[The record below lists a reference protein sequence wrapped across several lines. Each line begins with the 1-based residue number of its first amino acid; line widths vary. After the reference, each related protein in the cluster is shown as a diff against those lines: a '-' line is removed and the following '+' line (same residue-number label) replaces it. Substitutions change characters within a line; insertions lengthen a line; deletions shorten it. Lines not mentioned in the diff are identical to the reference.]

1 MDSKFFIDVESIYGA
16 CNYDPIDV
24 VIHKAKDIWAWDVEG
39 NKYLDFLSAYSS
51 VNMGHCHPR
60 VVKALIDQAKVLTIT
75 SRAFHND
82 QWPLFAKEICDLT
95 DNEMVLAMNSGAE
108 AVETALK
115 AARMWGYQKK
125 GIQKN
130 KAEIIVCSNNFHG
143 RTITIIGFT
152 SEELYKN
159 DFGPFTPGFVEVPYG
174 DANALK
180 EAITPNTAA
189 FLMEPIQAEGGIV
202 MPPEGYLYETKQICE
217 EHNVLYIA
225 DEIQTGLGRTGKL
238 FACEHESVKPD
249 VLTIGKSLGGGGYPI
264 SAVLSRRDVLEV
276 FTPGT
281 HGSTFG
287 ANPLAC
293 AVARESI
300 QILQEE
306 DLVKNA
312 EEQGEYFLK
321 KLRSIKSKYIKEVRG
336 KGLLMGIE
344 LTSEA
349 GGARRF
355 CEALKQE
362 GMLCKDTHENVIRFS
377 PPLNIKQ
384 KDLSWAYKR
393 IKKVF
398 KEMA

>member
-1 MDSKFFIDVESIYGA
+1 
-16 CNYDPIDV
+16 
-24 VIHKAKDIWAWDVEG
+24 
-39 NKYLDFLSAYSS
+39 
-51 VNMGHCHPR
+51 
-60 VVKALIDQAKVLTIT
+60 
-75 SRAFHND
+75 
-82 QWPLFAKEICDLT
+82 
-95 DNEMVLAMNSGAE
+95 MVLAMNSGAE
-108 AVETALK
+108 AVETSLK

-125 GIQKN
+125 GIPKD

-152 SEELYKN
+152 SEELYRN
-159 DFGPFTPGFVEVPYG
+159 DFGPFTPGFIEVPYG
-174 DANALK
+174 DASALK
-180 EAITPNTAA
+180 DAITPNTAA
-189 FLMEPIQAEGGIV
+189 FLMEPIQAEGGIN
-202 MPPEGYLYETKQICE
+202 MPPEGYLLETKRICE
-217 EHNVLYIA
+217 ANNVLYMA

-238 FACEHESVKPD
+238 FCYDHESIKPD
-249 VLTIGKSLGGGGYPI
+249 VLMIGKSLGGGCIPI

-300 QILQEE
+300 RVLQEE
-306 DLVKNA
+306 GLIENS
-312 EEQGEYFLK
+312 EEQGEYFLR
-321 KLRSIKSKYIKEVRG
+321 KLQSIKSKHIKEVRG

-344 LTSEA
+344 LKPEA

-355 CEALKQE
+355 CEALKGE
-362 GMLCKDTHENVIRFS
+362 GMLCKDTHANVIRFT

-384 KDLSWAYKR
+384 RDLSWAFKR

-398 KEMA
+398 KELD

>member
-1 MDSKFFIDVESIYGA
+1 MDSKFLIDVESIYGA

-24 VIHKAKDIWAWDVEG
+24 VIHKAKDIWVWDVEG

-60 VVKALIDQAKVLTIT
+60 VVKALIDQAKKLTIT
-75 SRAFHND
+75 SRAFRND

-95 DNEMVLAMNSGAE
+95 DYEMVLAMNSGAE

-125 GIQKN
+125 GIPKD
-130 KAEIIVCSNNFHG
+130 KAEIVVCSNNFHG

-152 SEELYKN
+152 SEELYRN

-174 DANALK
+174 DAKAL
-180 EAITPNTAA
+180 EESITPNTAA
-189 FLMEPIQAEGGIV
+189 FLLEPIQAEGGII
-202 MPPEGYLYETKQICE
+202 MPPEGYLRETKRICE
-217 EHNVLYIA
+217 ENNVLYIA

-238 FACEHESVKPD
+238 FCYEHESVKPD
-249 VLTIGKSLGGGGYPI
+249 VLTIGKSLGGGCIPI
-264 SAVLSRRDVLEV
+264 SAVLSRRDVLDV

-300 QILQEE
+300 RVLQDEE
-306 DLVKNA
+306 LIANS

-321 KLRSIKSKYIKEVRG
+321 KLRGIKSKHIKEVRG

-344 LTSEA
+344 LKPEA

-355 CEALKQE
+355 CEALKTE
-362 GMLCKDTHENVIRFS
+362 GMLCKDTHKNVIRFT

-398 KEMA
+398 KDLD

>member
-24 VIHKAKDIWAWDVEG
+24 VIQKAKDIWVWDVEG
-39 NKYLDFLSAYSS
+39 NKYLDFLSAF
-51 VNMGHCHPR
+51 R
-60 VVKALIDQAKVLTIT
+60 
-75 SRAFHND
+75 ND

-95 DNEMVLAMNSGAE
+95 NNEMVLAMNSGAE

-125 GIQKN
+125 GIPKD

-152 SEELYKN
+152 SEELYRN
-159 DFGPFTPGFVEVPYG
+159 DFGPFTPGFIEVPYG
-174 DANALK
+174 DAGAIE
-180 EAITPNTAA
+180 EAITSNTAA
-189 FLMEPIQAEGGIV
+189 FLMEPIQAEGGII
-202 MPPEGYLYETKQICE
+202 MPPEGYLRDTKRICE
-217 EHNVLYIA
+217 ENNVLYIA

-238 FACEHESVKPD
+238 FTCEHESVKPD
-249 VLTIGKSLGGGGYPI
+249 VVTIGKSLGGGCYPI

-293 AVARESI
+293 AVAREAI
-300 QILQEE
+300 RVLEEE
-306 DLVKNA
+306 DLVANSK
-312 EEQGEYFLK
+312 EQGEYFLK
-321 KLRSIKSKYIKEVRG
+321 KLRSIKSKHIKEVRG

-344 LTSEA
+344 LKPEA
-349 GGARRF
+349 GGARLF
-355 CEALKQE
+355 CEALKKE
-362 GMLCKDTHENVIRFS
+362 GMLCKDTHKNVIRFT

-384 KDLSWAYKR
+384 KDLNWAFKR

-398 KEMA
+398 KELD